1 MVRKISA
8 LSLSLAL
15 AAASALACDLSTG
28 GQTITTDISQLITDY
43 QQLTINT
50 NDWEVDATS
59 FGIAILLW
67 EVSND
72 VTKIISDLSGFEPTE
87 CDIPS
92 IITALDDAAPVTIT
106 SLQALAGR
114 YDDFITA
121 GIDSNIGQ
129 TINGLVSS
137 TMSLISTIY
146 ELLPCG
152 EVNQAF
158 DALDSITTAFASTQQ
173 AFGQDVTPAPAT
185 PCGNTTPPSCT
196 KRQVR

>member
-28 GQTITTDISQLITDY
+28 GQTITTDIGKLTTDNQAFTSNINAWQVGGSELGIGFTSQ
-43 QQLTINT
+43 
-50 NDWEVDATS
+50 A
-59 FGIAILLW
+59 
-67 EVSND
+67 VSND
-72 VTKIISDLSGFEPTE
+72 VAAIISDLSGYEPTA

-92 IITALDDAAPVTIT
+92 IIAALEGAAPGIVA

-114 YDDFITA
+114 YDDFVTA
-121 GIDSNIGQ
+121 SIDSNIGQ
-129 TINGLVSS
+129 TINDLASS
-137 TMSLISTIY
+137 TMSLIATIY

-158 DALDSITTAFASTQQ
+158 DALDSITAAFASAQQ

-185 PCGNTTPPSCT
+185 PCGNSTPPSCT